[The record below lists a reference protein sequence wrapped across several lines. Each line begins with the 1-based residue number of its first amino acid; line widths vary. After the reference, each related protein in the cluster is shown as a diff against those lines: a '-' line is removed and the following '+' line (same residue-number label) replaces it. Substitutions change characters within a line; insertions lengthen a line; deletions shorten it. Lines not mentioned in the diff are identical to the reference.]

1 MTQTES
7 AILAHARRCAP
18 AESCG
23 FVVSTPEGERY
34 FPCVNIS
41 GEPEAYFRMSPE
53 DWLSAEMQGEIV
65 ALVHSHPGGLPWLS
79 EADRR
84 LQVQSDLPWWLVCRG
99 TIHKFRCVP
108 HLTGRRFEHGV
119 TDCYTLFRDAYH
131 LAGIEMPDF
140 YREDDWWRNGQNLYL
155 DNLEAGGLPWLSEA
169 DRRLQVQ
176 SDLPWWLVCRG
187 AIHKFRCVPHLTGR
201 RFEHGVT
208 DCYTLFRDAYHLAG
222 IEMPDFHRG
231 DDWWRNGQNLYLDN
245 MEATGLYQ
253 VPLSAAQPGDVL
265 LCCFG
270 SSVPNHAAIYCGDG
284 ELLHHIPEQ
293 LSKRERY
300 TDKWQRRTHSLWRH
314 RAWRASAFTGIYND
328 LVAAS
333 TFV

>member
-7 AILAHARRCAP
+7 AILVHARRCAP

-23 FVVSTPEGERY
+23 FVISTPEGERY
-34 FPCVNIS
+34 QPCVNIS
-41 GEPEAYFRMSPE
+41 AEPEAYFRITPE
-53 DWLSAEMQGEIV
+53 DWLQAQMQGEIV

-84 LQVQSDLPWWLVCRG
+84 LQIKSALPWWLVCRG
-99 TIHKFRCVP
+99 EIHRFRCVP

-131 LAGIEMPDF
+131 LAGITLPDF
-140 YREDDWWRNGQNLYL
+140 VREDDWWRNGQNLYL
-155 DNLEAGGLPWLSEA
+155 DNLADNGFYRVSPSCAQAG
-169 DRRLQVQ
+169 D
-176 SDLPWWLVCRG
+176 
-187 AIHKFRCVPHLTGR
+187 I
-201 RFEHGVT
+201 
-208 DCYTLFRDAYHLAG
+208 
-222 IEMPDFHRG
+222 
-231 DDWWRNGQNLYLDN
+231 
-245 MEATGLYQ
+245 
-253 VPLSAAQPGDVL
+253 L

-270 SSVPNHAAIYCGDG
+270 ASVPNHAAIYCGNG

-300 TDKWQRRTHSLWRH
+300 SEKWQRRTHSVWRH
-314 RAWRASAFTGIYND
+314 RHWSVSAFTGIYND

-333 TFV
+333 ACM